1 MPSSLRTIPS
11 QKHAGRP
18 QRRARALTCFL
29 LLLASAAVPGCY
41 WSKYDKL
48 CRTHVQLLTEM
59 ARKLDAVTREQDGPP
74 ASFAEYRYPLERA
87 RDFVRIVTPR
97 FAGRRSLAAVSA
109 HCDAYGAVLD
119 ASERWRAED
128 GVVSRA
134 AMDAALARLRA
145 TGAAA
150 IVALDAER

>member
-1 MPSSLRTIPS
+1 LNEICSVDR
-11 QKHAGRP
+11 A
-18 QRRARALTCFL
+18 RRAGSYGGAVVRL
-29 LLLASAAVPGCY
+29 LLVLALGAAAGCY

-74 ASFAEYRYPLERA
+74 VSFAEYRYPLERA

-97 FAGRRSLAAVSA
+97 FSGRRSLAAVSA
-109 HCDAYGAVLD
+109 HCDTYGAVLD
-119 ASERWRAED
+119 ASERWNAD
-128 GVVSRA
+128 AAVASRT
-134 AMDAALARLRA
+134 AMDAALARLRE

-150 IVALDAER
+150 IAALDAER